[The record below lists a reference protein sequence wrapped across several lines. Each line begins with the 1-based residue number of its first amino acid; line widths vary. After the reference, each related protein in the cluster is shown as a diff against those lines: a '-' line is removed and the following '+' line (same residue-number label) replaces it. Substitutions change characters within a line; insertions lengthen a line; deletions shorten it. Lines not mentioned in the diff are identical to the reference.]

1 MDEYTHIFRI
11 YISKRY
17 VYYLCKIREMYYNTA
32 YVTHTI
38 YTEEKYYVQKIS

>member
-11 YISKRY
+11 YISNRY

-38 YTEEKYYVQKIS
+38 YTEEKYYIQKIS

>member
-11 YISKRY
+11 YTSKRY
-17 VYYLCKIREMYYNTA
+17 EYYLCKILEMYCNNA